1 MSQQPATRPVSAA
14 DFEAL
19 LALRLAAMRPSLE
32 ALGRYDEARA
42 RQRLAANFAAEHSR
56 WILQDGEAI
65 GWYAIRPA
73 ADHLSLDH
81 LYLLPEHSGQGI
93 GGRILQQLQAQARQL
108 QLPIRLGALQGS
120 AANLFYQ
127 RHGFVRTAEEEWDIY
142 YQWTA
147 PQETLP

>member
-1 MSQQPATRPVSAA
+1 MNQQLATRPANAA

-19 LALRLAAMRPSLE
+19 LSLRLAAMRPSLE

-42 RQRLAANFAAEHSR
+42 RQRLAASFAAEYSH

-65 GWYAIRPA
+65 GWYALRPA
-73 ADHLSLDH
+73 GDHLYLDH
-81 LYLLPEHSGQGI
+81 LYLQPEHSGQGI
-93 GGRILQQLQAQARQL
+93 GGRILQRLQTEAGQQR
-108 QLPIRLGALQGS
+108 LPIRLGALRGS